1 MRVRRL
7 VSAVLGGVALAG
19 CAAVADLGN
28 VALWDGGTGDAELD
42 ATTGGGDG
50 STGDAHLDGPTVPCT
65 ASCSPAV
72 PQGWQGPLVLYEGA
86 NDGGAPPPC
95 PSLHTGSGNQVFA
108 NLDGSVACSSCSCGS
123 GAGAQCGAIQVKEF
137 TTTTCTLPAT
147 CTTTVAAAGSCA
159 LACSAGEGHSITAM
173 VADAGACP
181 ADGGIATTSFAFGTS
196 AETCSAPAGT
206 GTCAGGGACVTAAP
220 APFSSST
227 CVLAS
232 GDVPCPAGYPT
243 QHVYY
248 QGVDTSAAGCSPC
261 TCSAPSVA
269 CSGAEITPEAND
281 VCTAAVGPAEAV
293 PTTCAG
299 IVLEPAVAY
308 LWVASTK
315 LTPAVGPC
323 SVEGG
328 QPVGTAA
335 PTGPVTVCCAP

>member
-1 MRVRRL
+1 MRGRGL
-7 VSAVLGGVALAG
+7 LAVLGGVVLAG

-28 VALWDGGTGDAELD
+28 VALWDGEPD
-42 ATTGGGDG
+42 ATTGGGGDG
-50 STGDAHLDGPTVPCT
+50 STGDASVDGLTVPCT
-65 ASCSPAV
+65 GSCAPAV
-72 PQGWQGPLVLYEGA
+72 PQGWQGPLVIYQGV
-86 NDGGAPPPC
+86 NDGGAPPAC
-95 PSLHTGSGNQVFA
+95 PLHTDSGSQVFGD
-108 NLDGSVACSSCSCGS
+108 LDGSVACSACSCGGS
-123 GAGAQCGAIQVKEF
+123 TGAKCGAIEIKEF

-147 CTTTVAAAGSCA
+147 CTTTVPAAGSCA
-159 LACSAGEGHSITAM
+159 LSCSAGEGHSITAL

-196 AETCSAPAGT
+196 AETCSAPVGT
-206 GTCAGGGACVTAAP
+206 GTCAGGGTCVTAAP

-232 GDVPCPAGYPT
+232 GIAPCPAGYPA

-269 CSGAEITPEAND
+269 CSGAEVTPEANG
-281 VCTAAVGPAEAV
+281 VCTTALGPTEAV
-293 PTTCAG
+293 PTTCAA

-315 LTPAVGPC
+315 LTPTSGPC
-323 SVEGG
+323 AVDGG
-328 QPVGTAA
+328 QATGTAS
-335 PTGPVTVCCAP
+335 PTGPVTVCCTP